1 MAAVAFEI
9 LGSSVELLKLFGPV
23 HAYVALPTVTAV
35 RLMVCPSQT
44 GLLLPGVAVG
54 VGFTVTV
61 TGVLVVL
68 THEGLP
74 LVTVST

>member
-1 MAAVAFEI
+1 MAAVAGVI
-9 LGSSVELLKLFGPV
+9 TGSSDELLKLFGPV
-23 HAYVALPTVTAV
+23 HAYVALPTVGDVKLIAA
-35 RLMVCPSQT
+35 PSHT

-68 THEGLP
+68 THAGLP
-74 LVTVST
+74 FTTVST